1 MGGSPMGIRYDP
13 SAGNYSNNVPGALG
27 GPPMGGGGGK
37 RLQPAPPPVNYQQP
51 SPFGRKGGARAQPG
65 PPGVWGGQPPSAPF
79 GALDAYRQAAQQR
92 MAGTYQPPMQNRRG
106 FGFKGGAAP
115 QPGLTP
121 YRGVIP
127 GRQVPP
133 GPGDYQG
140 QLAKTQNRYADA
152 LRNMR

>member
-1 MGGSPMGIRYDP
+1 MIRYDP
-13 SAGNYSNNVPGALG
+13 TGRTPTPEQLGYNTGRSGKLRVPT
-27 GPPMGGGGGK
+27 
-37 RLQPAPPPVNYQQP
+37 QPPVNYQQP
-51 SPFGRKGGARAQPG
+51 SPFGRKGGAQAQPG
-65 PPGVWGGQPPSAPF
+65 PP
-79 GALDAYRQAAQQR
+79 
-92 MAGTYQPPMQNRRG
+92 GTYQPPMQNRSR

-121 YRGVIP
+121 YRGVLP

>member
-1 MGGSPMGIRYDP
+1 MGRVAPTVP
-13 SAGNYSNNVPGALG
+13 PANY
-27 GPPMGGGGGK
+27 
-37 RLQPAPPPVNYQQP
+37 QQPVNYQQQ
-51 SPFGRKGGARAQPG
+51 SAFGRKGGPRAQPG

-92 MAGTYQPPMQNRRG
+92 MAGTYQPPMQNRSR

-115 QPGLTP
+115 QP
-121 YRGVIP
+121 YRGVLP